1 MLNNKAASS
10 ENGGLVKPSRLD
22 SLSLNNPYE
31 LETRLG
37 RSGVSFANPF
47 NTSIATGNTYKSNTL
62 LWKQT
67 YDLGQKD
74 SIVKDTVVIHLFY
87 PRLRFQN
94 EIKYESS
101 AFLFEDNYPN
111 SAAYL
116 KYFNCDIGG
125 NEIVKFQDDWSVLT
139 NEFSIVSY
147 PQKNNSNQ
155 FLQIGQGYTNLT
167 TSLDNQKSW
176 NNYDIYTFG
185 VYKNKT
191 RNQLWDLLAAGKLY
205 LNGYD
210 AGDYDANF
218 YLTRILSKKGNYL
231 KLSFQNNNRTPSANY
246 LGVTNFPLTS
256 LKGIQKENIINVMGE
271 TGNRKTGWKLAGS
284 YELINNY

>member
-1 MLNNKAASS
+1 MC
-10 ENGGLVKPSRLD
+10 
-22 SLSLNNPYE
+22 
-31 LETRLG
+31 
-37 RSGVSFANPF
+37 
-47 NTSIATGNTYKSNTL
+47 
-62 LWKQT
+62 
-67 YDLGQKD
+67 
-74 SIVKDTVVIHLFY
+74 
-87 PRLRFQN
+87 
-94 EIKYESS
+94 
-101 AFLFEDNYPN
+101 FL
-111 SAAYL
+111 
-116 KYFNCDIGG
+116 
-125 NEIVKFQDDWSVLT
+125 
-139 NEFSIVSY
+139 
-147 PQKNNSNQ
+147 KNNSNQ

-231 KLSFQNNNRTPSANY
+231 KLSFQISNRTPSANF
-246 LGVTNFPLTS
+246 LGVTNFPLAS

-284 YELINNY
+284 YELINNYQYFTTGYKPLVYSPAFSYIKGLFENKIKLSTHWNWYNEMNIQLVDQAASVHLPLLLTRQRLAFEGNFYKNLLTII